1 MQHKDMI
8 LQLFYL
14 PEANAEE
21 KIQSPLCQKRDMR
34 LFDIKAEQQ
43 RYGHLSQRYCHPPLR
58 SLPDQNV
65 DWGVQDSLDIHVYL
79 VSGAL
84 PSATK
89 EQPLPSSCLVYGLG
103 L

>member
-1 MQHKDMI
+1 MQHKAVI
-8 LQLFYL
+8 LDFFYL
-14 PEANAEE
+14 SEANAEE
-21 KIQSPLCQKRDMR
+21 KIQRPLCQRRDMR

-43 RYGHLSQRYCHPPLR
+43 RYANLSQRSGHPPLH

-89 EQPLPSSCLVYGLG
+89 EQPLPSNCLVYGLG

>member
-21 KIQSPLCQKRDMR
+21 KFQRLLCQRRDML
-34 LFDIKAEQQ
+34 LFDIKAERQ
-43 RYGHLSQRYCHPPLR
+43 RYANISQRSCHPLLH

-84 PSATK
+84 SSATK
-89 EQPLPSSCLVYGLG
+89 EQPLPSNCLVYGLG

>member
-21 KIQSPLCQKRDMR
+21 KFQRLLCQRRDML

-65 DWGVQDSLDIHVYL
+65 DWGVQDSLHIHGYL
-79 VSGAL
+79 ISGAL

-89 EQPLPSSCLVYGLG
+89 EQPLPTNCLVSGLG

>member
-1 MQHKDMI
+1 MQHKAVI
-8 LQLFYL
+8 LKFFYL
-14 PEANAEE
+14 SEDNAKE
-21 KIQSPLCQKRDMR
+21 KIQRPLCQRRDMR

-43 RYGHLSQRYCHPPLR
+43 RYANLSQRSGHPPLH

>member
-1 MQHKDMI
+1 MQHKALI
-8 LQLFYL
+8 LEFFYL
-14 PEANAEE
+14 SEDNAEE
-21 KIQSPLCQKRDMR
+21 KFQRPLSRKRDML

-43 RYGHLSQRYCHPPLR
+43 RYAHLSQRSCHPPLR

-89 EQPLPSSCLVYGLG
+89 EQPLPSNSLVSGLG